1 MKPGMK
7 RGMRR
12 GVKQGM
18 KWSVKRITVWWK
30 TIRGSLFTTSVAP
43 VLLGTAIA
51 VSEAVP
57 INWAHFLLSLGIA
70 CSCQA
75 GSNLINDY
83 YDHLSSN
90 DDINQHRSPFN
101 GGSGSIQEGMVSPIQ
116 VKEAAVISYGVCL
129 FLGAVLFIPHDTRG
143 LLLVLAGVCSG
154 ISYSKYPALSYIG
167 LGELVVGLNFGPLI
181 VCSAY
186 FAQTGRIT
194 AESIIISI
202 PVGLLVAAVLY
213 INQFPDFEADKA
225 VNKKNIV
232 VRLGL
237 RRALPYYYF
246 LLATAYLIIVVGVRI
261 GLIPTEALV
270 ALVTLPLAVAASFI
284 AAKWY
289 DNPLRLRP
297 ANAYT
302 IVIQTSV
309 GLLLTGAFI
318 WTAIASY
325 LPFIH

>member
-1 MKPGMK
+1 MGHFKNK
-7 RGMRR
+7 VSLSNTR
-12 GVKQGM
+12 QGCWM
-18 KWSVKRITVWWK
+18 NWIAVWWK
-30 TIRGSLFTTSVAP
+30 TLRAPLFTTSIAP

-51 VSEAVP
+51 VSEGVP
-57 INWAHFLLSLGIA
+57 LNLTYFLLSLGVA

-90 DDINQHRSPFN
+90 DDINQYRSPFN
-101 GGSGSIQEGMVSPIQ
+101 GGSGSIQEGIVEPGEVI
-116 VKEAAVISYGVCL
+116 KAAVICYAVCL
-129 FLGAVLFIPHDTRG
+129 ALGIVLFVPHHVWA
-143 LLLVLAGVCSG
+143 LLLVLGGICSG

-181 VCSAY
+181 VSSAY

-194 AESIIISI
+194 AAAIVISI
-202 PVGLLVAAVLY
+202 PIGLLVAAVLY

-237 RRALPYYYF
+237 RRALPYYYL
-246 LLATAYLIIVVGVRI
+246 LLATAYLVIVVGVRLD
-261 GLIPTEALV
+261 LIPAEALV
-270 ALVTLPLAVAASFI
+270 SLVTLPLAAAACLI

-289 DNPLRLRP
+289 DNPCRLRS

-302 IVIQTSV
+302 IVVQTGV
-309 GLLLTGAFI
+309 GLLLTGAFV

-325 LPFIH
+325 FPFIN

>member
-1 MKPGMK
+1 MK
-7 RGMRR
+7 R
-12 GVKQGM
+12 
-18 KWSVKRITVWWK
+18 IAIWWK

-43 VLLGTAIA
+43 VMLGTAIA
-51 VSEAVP
+51 ISETVP
-57 INWAHFLLSLGIA
+57 IDWVHFLLSLGVA

-83 YDHLSSN
+83 YDHLSTN
-90 DDINQHRSPFN
+90 DDINGFRSPFN
-101 GGSGSIQEGMVSPIQ
+101 GGSGSIQEGI
-116 VKEAAVISYGVCL
+116 VKPAEVRRAAVISYIICLILGV
-129 FLGAVLFIPHDTRG
+129 VLFVPHNAWA
-143 LLLVLAGVCSG
+143 LLLVLAGICSG
-154 ISYSKYPALSYIG
+154 VSYSKYPALSYIG

-181 VCSAY
+181 VTSAY
-186 FAQTGRIT
+186 FAQSGRIT
-194 AESIIISI
+194 VASIIISI

-246 LLATAYLIIVVGVRI
+246 LLATAYLVIVVGVRI
-261 GLIPTEALV
+261 KIIPAESLV
-270 ALVTLPLAVAASFI
+270 VLLTLPLAIAASFI

-302 IVIQTSV
+302 IAVQTSV
-309 GLLLTGAFI
+309 GLLLTAAFV

-325 LPFIH
+325 LPFVN